1 MNVNR
6 YLPHYADGAVPQFV
20 EDDMFTAIVPLSK
33 GTQKTSSGSQ
43 KSSQKSSQK
52 ILEILREQP
61 KTTIQDLASS
71 LAISDRAIKK
81 HISNLKDQGRLR
93 RIGPDKGGHWAVV
106 DREDNGGLQ

>member
-20 EDDMFTAIVPLSK
+20 ENDMFTTVVPLSK
-33 GTQKTSSGSQ
+33 GTQKTKAG
-43 KSSQKSSQK
+43 SQKSSQK

-61 KTTIQDLASS
+61 KTTIQELASS

-93 RIGPDKGGHWAVV
+93 RIGPDKGGHWEVV
-106 DREDNGGLQ
+106 DREDGGGSQ